1 MIQEP
6 GAAQFRYGN
15 TPLSC
20 EGTEQNVQEERDV
33 RWLSVKQ
40 TDRKGGRRNDGE
52 KHSPVSFN

>member
-1 MIQEP
+1 MIQER

-33 RWLSVKQ
+33 RWLSV
-40 TDRKGGRRNDGE
+40 RKGGRQNDGE
-52 KHSPVSFN
+52 KHSPNHRKGQL